1 MEGVIHK
8 ILLKLHNNTFRP
20 KLIFL
25 VIPFVALHAMREAI
39 AQKQYFACFEWLKRT
54 THEAGA
60 RAVFEIDDFEFG
72 MKMPGVCKVF
82 VVVKSGF

>member
-8 ILLKLHNNTFRP
+8 ILLKLQNNSLRSE
-20 KLIFL
+20 LIFF
-25 VIPFVALHAMREAI
+25 VIPFVAFHAMWEAI
-39 AQKQYFACFEWLKRT
+39 AQKQYFACFERLKRT

>member
-8 ILLKLHNNTFRP
+8 ILLKLQNNSLRP
-20 KLIFL
+20 ELIFL
-25 VIPFVALHAMREAI
+25 IILFVALHAMREAI

-54 THEAGA
+54 THETRA

-72 MKMPGVCKVF
+72 MKMPGVRKVF